1 MKVDGDRPEQLGNH
15 GQTGSAAQAAEAA
28 ERLQQ
33 QLRLEQQ
40 ERAGASRGD
49 RVELSAD
56 GRLADTAVRAAV
68 RAPEV
73 RQDVVEQ
80 ARAKLESGE
89 LGKDLLRLA
98 DKMIDNL
105 LSR

>member
-1 MKVDGDRPEQLGNH
+1 MKVDGTRPEQLGNSS
-15 GQTGSAAQAAEAA
+15 QTGSAAQAAQAA

-33 QLRLEQQ
+33 QHRAEQQ
-40 ERAGASRGD
+40 RTETGLND

-56 GRLADTAVRAAV
+56 ARLMDTAVRAVA

-73 RQDVVEQ
+73 RQDVVER
-80 ARAKLESGE
+80 ARAKLQAGE
-89 LGKDLLRLA
+89 LGNDLPRLA
-98 DKMIDNL
+98 DKIIDQL